1 MTIDEYAEWAAAV
14 AKVTEHPTNER
25 FSYLALGLAAE
36 SGEGAD
42 HIKKL
47 LRDGKLDQASLTD
60 ELGDAI
66 YYWACL
72 CVASGRKPSELLAA
86 SRSKI
91 DGRIAAA
98 ASSER
103 NA

>member
-1 MTIDEYAEWAAAV
+1 MTIDEYADWAAAV
-14 AKVTEHPTNER
+14 AKVNEHPTDER

-36 SGEGAD
+36 SGEVVD

-47 LRDGKLDQASLTD
+47 LRDGKLDLASLTD

-86 SRSKI
+86 SQSKI
-91 DGRIAAA
+91 ARRIAAA
-98 ASSER
+98 ASSDR